1 MKVKLHKFKIFVH
14 WILQKWRRNYKRV
27 KFTHALQLAGI
38 HYSGRLHSGID
49 DARNLARLM
58 VKIARTGHKLRITNH
73 S

>member
-1 MKVKLHKFKIFVH
+1 MF
-14 WILQKWRRNYKRV
+14 QKWRRNYRRV

-38 HYSGRLHSGID
+38 YYVGRLHSGID

-58 VKIARTGHKLRITNH
+58 AKITKTGHKLRITNY